1 MLRHA
6 LAPVVPAFARALEL
20 PRTAPRAGGV
30 VVTFDDGPHPEGT
43 PAVLEVLAGADIRAV
58 FFMIGEQVERRPQ
71 LAVQVLAAGHA
82 VALHGYRHRLQL
94 TLSGV
99 AVRADI
105 ERGRGVLEDAI
116 GSQLAWHRPPYGIYS
131 AAGLRAVREAGLAP
145 LLWSRWG
152 KDWRKWTT
160 PGRIAARSLAG
171 VGAGDVLLLHDA
183 DFYSSRDSHL
193 RTVEALGLIVT
204 ELKNRGLGT
213 VLPV

>member
-20 PRTAPRAGGV
+20 PRTVSGAAGV
-30 VVTFDDGPHPEGT
+30 ALTFDDGPHPEGT
-43 PAVLEVLAGADIRAV
+43 PAVLEVLAGAGTCAT

-71 LAVQVLAAGHA
+71 LAAQVLAAGHA

-94 TLSGV
+94 TLSAV
-99 AVRADI
+99 AVREDI

-131 AAGLRAVREAGLAP
+131 AAGLRAVREAGLGP

-152 KDWRKWTT
+152 KDWRRWTT
-160 PGRIAARSLAG
+160 PGRIAARVTHEISN
-171 VGAGDVLLLHDA
+171 GDVVLLHDA
-183 DFYSSRDSHL
+183 DFYSSKLSHR
-193 RTVEALGLIVT
+193 RTVVALASIVT